1 MWEGQICEIDSPI
14 SYSDILCYFFLQI
27 QLCVRFCMRE
37 NMWMLVYVHVCLHAC
52 LCTCTHSCVQRDR
65 KKSDCEDACHIGQH
79 HHLFLW
85 SLQSASISILSSFWI
100 NFKSYNIT
108 NEFIN
113 LKNIYKVKLKLVL
126 GSFPLKLSGFLP
138 WFSPLLKIHCY
149 KQHASDS
156 RCCSP
161 GANFLKPCFP

>member
-1 MWEGQICEIDSPI
+1 MLFFPSDSVV
-14 SYSDILCYFFLQI
+14 
-27 QLCVRFCMRE
+27 CVI
-37 NMWMLVYVHVCLHAC
+37 LHAWEHVDVSV
-52 LCTCTHSCVQRDR
+52 CTCVC
-65 KKSDCEDACHIGQH
+65 ACMSLCMHTLVRSERQKEVWLWRCLSHWAASPLVPLKLTVCQH
-79 HHLFLW
+79 
-85 SLQSASISILSSFWI
+85 LSSFWI
-100 NFKSYNIT
+100 NLKSYNIT